1 MQKSLA
7 LLLGAF
13 LGALTIAQPAAA
25 QFGMPGLDLTPDNK
39 RQYTPEE
46 REKMQQIDKDY
57 KATMKKVPD
66 KKQPYDPWA
75 GARDTTP
82 TKQGQR

>member
-1 MQKSLA
+1 MTKRTTLLIAALIVIAPLA
-7 LLLGAF
+7 K
-13 LGALTIAQPAAA
+13 PAAA
-25 QFGMPGLDLTPDNK
+25 QFGMPSLDLTPDNS
-39 RQYTPEE
+39 RRYTPEE

-57 KATMKKVPD
+57 KATLKKVPD

-75 GARDTTP
+75 GTRDTTP